1 MKTAIALVIFAM
13 CIAPSLS
20 WWENGHMLVAQ
31 IAKLDL
37 LQNNP
42 EVYPY
47 AEQTALLVTN
57 YTFGLSTSFIE
68 AAVWADDIKNIGW
81 NFWDNWH
88 FIDRP
93 YDPSGLFVPT
103 DVEDT
108 SPWAINQTLTVLT
121 SNVSNAANLTLE
133 KSMMLRMM
141 MHIIG
146 DMHQPLHNAEYYSA
160 LYVDGDLGGNLINV
174 TWDGE
179 ATELHAFWD
188 SIAETLPTYT
198 RPLNESSLQFFENY
212 GVGLM
217 QEFPR
222 SAFAVEL
229 AIDDPQTWT
238 NQVFLQAVEYA
249 YELLPSD
256 FILTT
261 TYQQTT
267 YEVCRRNI
275 ALAGY
280 RLSDKIVEAL
290 GNQTVPAGEAEIAEG
305 FASSGDSELFLAII
319 S

>member
-1 MKTAIALVIFAM
+1 MKTSLFICFILILVS
-13 CIAPSLS
+13 PSLA

-42 EVYPY
+42 TIYPY
-47 AEQTALLVTN
+47 AEQTALLITG

-68 AAVWADDIKNIGW
+68 AAVWADDVKSVGW
-81 NFWDNWH
+81 GFWDSWH
-88 FIDRP
+88 FINKP
-93 YDPSGLFVPT
+93 YDPSGMFTPA
-103 DVEDT
+103 DVEDM

-121 SNVSNAANLTLE
+121 SNLSNAANLTLE
-133 KSMMLRMM
+133 KSIMLRMM

-146 DMHQPLHNAEYYSA
+146 DMHQPLHNVEYYSA
-160 LYVDGDLGGNLINV
+160 VYPDGDLGGNLINV

-188 SIAETLPTYT
+188 SIAETLPTFS
-198 RPLNESSLQFFENY
+198 RPLNQSSLEFFENF

-222 SAFAVEL
+222 TAFSDEL
-229 AIDDPQTWT
+229 AIDDPLGWT
-238 NQVFLQAVEYA
+238 DSVYLDAVEFA

-256 FILTT
+256 FVLGTA
-261 TYQQTT
+261 YQQTT

-275 ALAGY
+275 ALGGY
-280 RLSDKIVEAL
+280 RLADKIVEAL
-290 GNQTVPAGEAEIAEG
+290 GNQTVVVVEEWEG
-305 FASSGDSELFLAII
+305 LFMPIVA
-319 S
+319 